1 MDTSIDYKDLYEKLL
16 IDYNLIKDKLK
27 TYTAPKRNK
36 TFYENH
42 KEDIKQKVK
51 EYKKKTGY
59 KHQPTPEQK
68 KEYNKKAYEKKKLKN
83 LLDNEILINSE
94 I

>member
-1 MDTSIDYKDLYEKLL
+1 MESSIDYKDLYEKLL

-42 KEDIKQKVK
+42 KDEIKQKVK
-51 EYKKKTGY
+51 EYQQQNNY
-59 KHQPTPEQK
+59 KSQRTPEQS
-68 KEYNKKAYEKKKLKN
+68 KEYNKRAYEKRKLKI
-83 LLDNEILINSE
+83 LNESNIN